1 MSINKDFVD
10 KYSIGYVLGCIFKE
24 PKIIKEYP
32 LVSNDFTEKFH
43 KIIFA
48 SVNNLVK
55 QGATTLDSIIIDE
68 YISQFEEQYRIFT
81 KNDGINYIDNISNL
95 IDIGNIQYYYDRV
108 KKFSLLRRYEEEGIS
123 VKEFYDP
130 KEVDPV
136 SIESRGKKLES
147 YSCNDIIN
155 HFKKKQLLISG
166 EFKKDENRQSKRAG
180 VGGAEQLKR
189 WEQSTSWGIGY
200 SSSYLTTA
208 LHGMRKGRFTVK
220 SAGTGV
226 GKTRTAMADICSSCA
241 PKIYNL
247 KSKAWE
253 DNPNG
258 DDNGSLYIGTEM
270 ELLTEIEPIIWAY
283 MSGVP
288 QENIEFAIYE
298 EGQKER
304 VLEAIDYLEKYGKI
318 WLEYVPE
325 YDVSILRDI
334 IEFHKINHNIS
345 HVFFDYIH
353 TTVELLGEYADES
366 KVKMATRE
374 DQVLAN
380 LSNKLKN
387 MCREFDVSLDTCTQ
401 ISGDFK
407 NSDNRDQ
414 TIVRGSKAIIDKADS
429 GLIAMP
435 PTGKELSQVEDI
447 MRTLFGEESK
457 KPNLIYSL
465 YKNRGGKWNNIKIW
479 LYVDYD
485 TMRTYDLF
493 VTDYNYKL
501 VDNISKTVL
510 KLCDSNE
517 K

>member
-1 MSINKDFVD
+1 
-10 KYSIGYVLGCIFKE
+10 
-24 PKIIKEYP
+24 
-32 LVSNDFTEKFH
+32 
-43 KIIFA
+43 
-48 SVNNLVK
+48 
-55 QGATTLDSIIIDE
+55 
-68 YISQFEEQYRIFT
+68 
-81 KNDGINYIDNISNL
+81 
-95 IDIGNIQYYYDRV
+95 
-108 KKFSLLRRYEEEGIS
+108 
-123 VKEFYDP
+123 
-130 KEVDPV
+130 
-136 SIESRGKKLES
+136 
-147 YSCNDIIN
+147 
-155 HFKKKQLLISG
+155 
-166 EFKKDENRQSKRAG
+166 
-180 VGGAEQLKR
+180 
-189 WEQSTSWGIGY
+189 
-200 SSSYLTTA
+200 
-208 LHGMRKGRFTVK
+208 
-220 SAGTGV
+220 
-226 GKTRTAMADICSSCA
+226 
-241 PKIYNL
+241 
-247 KSKAWE
+247 
-253 DNPNG
+253 
-258 DDNGSLYIGTEM
+258 M

>member
-81 KNDGINYIDNISNL
+81 KNDGINYIDNVSNL

-136 SIESRGKKLES
+136 SIESKSKKLES
-147 YSCNDIIN
+147 YSCNEIIN

-226 GKTRTAMADICSSCA
+226 GKVYFI
-241 PKIYNL
+241 
-247 KSKAWE
+247 
-253 DNPNG
+253 
-258 DDNGSLYIGTEM
+258 
-270 ELLTEIEPIIWAY
+270 
-283 MSGVP
+283 
-288 QENIEFAIYE
+288 
-298 EGQKER
+298 
-304 VLEAIDYLEKYGKI
+304 
-318 WLEYVPE
+318 
-325 YDVSILRDI
+325 
-334 IEFHKINHNIS
+334 
-345 HVFFDYIH
+345 
-353 TTVELLGEYADES
+353 
-366 KVKMATRE
+366 
-374 DQVLAN
+374 
-380 LSNKLKN
+380 
-387 MCREFDVSLDTCTQ
+387 
-401 ISGDFK
+401 
-407 NSDNRDQ
+407 
-414 TIVRGSKAIIDKADS
+414 
-429 GLIAMP
+429 
-435 PTGKELSQVEDI
+435 
-447 MRTLFGEESK
+447 
-457 KPNLIYSL
+457 
-465 YKNRGGKWNNIKIW
+465 
-479 LYVDYD
+479 
-485 TMRTYDLF
+485 
-493 VTDYNYKL
+493 
-501 VDNISKTVL
+501 
-510 KLCDSNE
+510 
-517 K
+517 